1 MKPSAWPRAILHLD
15 MDAFFVNVHIL
26 DNPEHDQLPLV
37 VGGRPDQRGVVSS
50 ASYEAR
56 KLGIHS
62 AMPTSRAVRLC
73 PNLLIVPANWSRIRE
88 CSGQVM
94 SLLADLGPLEQVSVD
109 EAYVELT
116 EYARPEEISA
126 QIRKAVK
133 EGTELP
139 CSVGLATSKLVA
151 KIASDHEKPE
161 GFTIVLPGSERSFL
175 APLPIRA
182 ILGIGPRTAERLS
195 EHAIEICGQL
205 AVADESILRASFGR
219 QAGELIR
226 RARGI
231 DERAVQTARGPAK
244 SISQEWTFSK
254 DINDPVV
261 LHAQLHKMCGSVA
274 HSLQRKNLIAHTV
287 TVKFRWADFTT
298 FTRQKSVN
306 VGIDHEE
313 DILRL
318 ATILWKENWTKSQ
331 RIRLLGVG
339 VSNLGKSDVR
349 QLSFNFEESQE

>member
-1 MKPSAWPRAILHLD
+1 

-26 DNPEHDQLPLV
+26 DNPEHANLPLV
-37 VGGRPDQRGVVSS
+37 VGGQPEQRGVVSS

-73 PNLLIVPANWSRIRE
+73 SNLLIVPANWSRIRE

-94 SLLADLGPLEQVSVD
+94 AVLADFGPLEQVSVD
-109 EAYVELT
+109 EAYVDLT
-116 EYARPEEISA
+116 EHEETEKVA
-126 QIRKAVK
+126 AKIRTAVK
-133 EGTELP
+133 EATNLP

-161 GFTIVLPGSERSFL
+161 GFTVVSPGSERNFL
-175 APLPIRA
+175 APLPTRA
-182 ILGIGPRTAERLS
+182 ISGIGPRTAERLA
-195 EHAIEICGQL
+195 ENNIDTCDQL
-205 AVADESILRASFGR
+205 ATADESLLQATLGR
-219 QAGELIR
+219 QAIELIR

-231 DERAVQTARGPAK
+231 DGRPVQVVRGPAK
-244 SISQEWTFSK
+244 SISQEWTFNT
-254 DINDPVV
+254 DISDPAV
-261 LHAQLHKMCGSVA
+261 LQEQLQKMCSRVA
-274 HSLQRKNLIAHTV
+274 SSLQRHNLIAHTV

-306 VGIDHEE
+306 VGIDREE
-313 DILRL
+313 DISRL
-318 ATILWKENWTKSQ
+318 AKIIWKKNWTQGQ

-339 VSNLGKSDVR
+339 VSNLEKNNVR
-349 QLSFNFEESQE
+349 QLSFNFEQMQE